1 MTPSAKAKLRR
12 KLQQGLVGVAVAL
25 TNEAKQRATRH
36 LNLGERRNSITHTE
50 LPGGG
55 VLWGLPGNIKNI
67 ALERGFRPHFVPF
80 RVAPGLAVWASRV
93 GHPSVKGRGRR
104 LTRLA
109 AGIYIGGPGSTLD
122 YAVGGATGVRRIGRQ
137 NVAGTWTTKGEPSRY
152 LDRGKV
158 GSSVL
163 RWTVGERL
171 KVVAPEA
178 FVRGYRRG

>member
-12 KLQQGLVGVAVAL
+12 KLQRGLVSVAVAL

-36 LNLGERRNSITHTE
+36 LNLGERRNSITHIE
-50 LPGGG
+50 LPQGG
-55 VLWGLPGNIKNI
+55 VLWGLPGNIKNV

-80 RVAPGLAVWASRV
+80 RTAPNLAVWASRV
-93 GHPSVKGRGRR
+93 GHPSVRGRGKR

-122 YAVGGATGVRRIGRQ
+122 YAIGGATGVRRIGRRS
-137 NVAGTWTTKGEPSRY
+137 VTGTWITKGEPSKY
-152 LDRGKV
+152 LDKGKV
-158 GSSVL
+158 GSPVL
-163 RWTVGERL
+163 RWVIGERL
-171 KVVAPEA
+171 KAVAPEA